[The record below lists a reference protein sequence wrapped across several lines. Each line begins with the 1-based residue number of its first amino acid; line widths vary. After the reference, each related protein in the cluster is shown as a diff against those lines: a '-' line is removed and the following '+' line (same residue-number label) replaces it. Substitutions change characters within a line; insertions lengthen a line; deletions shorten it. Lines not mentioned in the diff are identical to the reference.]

1 MFLQHAFR
9 LSGWK
14 LLCYVPDMEWAQ
26 LLSSERLGGGGGTA
40 GKRSAFNRDFG
51 RVLYSSAFRRLQD
64 KTQVFP
70 LGRNDYV
77 RTRLTHSLEV
87 ENVGRALALELRDV
101 VEERED
107 APGVDLSPLGDI
119 VATACLAHDIGNPPF
134 GHSGEKAIETAIAEA
149 IRCGICPD
157 EFSGFRFEGNAQGFR
172 LLTRICDPI
181 NEQGLDLTC
190 ATLGAFSKYPCSP
203 GSAAESP
210 RRYKKFGINTDDIPT
225 FRRVAER
232 CGLPELAPDCWA
244 RHPLAFLMEAADDI
258 SYLIADL
265 EDAFISRIISYEE
278 TLEQLARLGQ
288 LEPKY
293 IERAGDES
301 RKLGP
306 QAGIRYARAIT
317 VGRGIRTLRHTMEEH
332 YDSMMSGHLTSSL
345 MNASPLKDDYKEV
358 SDFSL
363 RRIYSHESVQKI
375 EITGFNVIRGLLDL
389 FLLWVDRSAHHL
401 SPKIAAILHATPA
414 ESATRESRFA
424 HVIDYVSG
432 MTDSVALQTYATLT
446 GQA

>member
-1 MFLQHAFR
+1 
-9 LSGWK
+9 
-14 LLCYVPDMEWAQ
+14 MEWSK
-26 LLSSERLGGGGGTA
+26 LLSSERLSGSGSAA

-87 ENVGRALALELRDV
+87 ENVGRALALELR
-101 VEERED
+101 EIIEQRHD

-149 IRCGICPD
+149 IRSGICGA
-157 EFSGFRFEGNAQGFR
+157 EFSDFRFEGNAQGFR

-181 NEQGLDLTC
+181 NEHGLDLTC
-190 ATLGAFSKYPCSP
+190 ATLGAFTKYPCPPATHPTDS
-203 GSAAESP
+203 
-210 RRYKKFGINTDDIPT
+210 RRYKKFGINADDLPT
-225 FRRVAER
+225 FRIVADT
-232 CGLPELAPDCWA
+232 CGMPEISPDCRA

-265 EDAFISRIISYEE
+265 EDAFISRIISYEQA
-278 TLEQLARLGQ
+278 LEQLCLLGMLERKHRL
-288 LEPKY
+288 
-293 IERAGDES
+293 RAEEES
-301 RKLGP
+301 RLHGRH
-306 QAGIRYARAIT
+306 AGIRYARALA
-317 VGRGIRTLRHTMEEH
+317 VGRCIRALRQTMEEQ
-332 YDSMMSGHLTSSL
+332 YDAMMSGQLTAGLMKVSSL
-345 MNASPLKDDYKEV
+345 RDNYAEV
-358 SDFSL
+358 SHFSL
-363 RRIYSHESVQKI
+363 HSIYSHESVQKI
-375 EITGFNVIRGLLDL
+375 EITGFNVIRGLLEL
-389 FLLWVDRSAHHL
+389 FLLWVEDSHHPL
-401 SPKIAAILHATPA
+401 SPKIAVVLHAGPD

-432 MTDSVALQTYATLT
+432 MTDSFALQTYTSLT
-446 GQA
+446 GRA

>member
-1 MFLQHAFR
+1 
-9 LSGWK
+9 
-14 LLCYVPDMEWAQ
+14 MEWAQ
-26 LLSSERLGGGGGTA
+26 LLSSERLGGGSSTA

-87 ENVGRALALELRDV
+87 ENVGRALALELAEV
-101 VEERED
+101 VETRNA

-134 GHSGEKAIETAIAEA
+134 GHSGEEAIDTAIEEA
-149 IRCGICPD
+149 IRAGICSSD
-157 EFSGFRFEGNAQGFR
+157 FAGFRFEGNAQGFR

-181 NEQGLDLTC
+181 NERGLDLTC
-190 ATLGAFSKYPCSP
+190 ATLGAFTKYPCSP
-203 GSAAESP
+203 GSA
-210 RRYKKFGINTDDIPT
+210 RYKKFGINKDDLPT
-225 FRRVAER
+225 FRQVAER
-232 CGLPELAPDCWA
+232 CGLPEISPNCWA

-288 LEPKY
+288 LEQKHL
-293 IERAGDES
+293 ERAEAES
-301 RKLGP
+301 RRIG
-306 QAGIRYARAIT
+306 QHAGIRYARALA
-317 VGRGIRTLRHTMEEH
+317 VGRCIRTLRQTMEEH
-332 YDSMMSGHLTSSL
+332 YDSIMSGQLTTGL
-345 MNASPLKDDYKEV
+345 MNSSPLRDNHKSV
-358 SDFSL
+358 RSFSL

-375 EITGFNVIRGLLDL
+375 EITGFNVIRGLLEL
-389 FLLWVDRSAHHL
+389 FLLWVDESNHPLRK
-401 SPKIAAILHATPA
+401 KIAAILHAGSA
-414 ESATRESRFA
+414 ESTTRESRFA

-432 MTDSVALQTYATLT
+432 MTDSYALQTYTTLT
-446 GQA
+446 GRA